1 MWAKIHTC
9 AASLKLKWKVLS
21 LRPLL
26 KDINDIHFQ
35 SHFYP
40 FTINYRKERHFR
52 LLIEVRIMY
61 VFHSLTFPLLYG
73 LLNSLNDVVGQI

>member
-1 MWAKIHTC
+1 MWAKIHTF

-40 FTINYRKERHFR
+40 FTILHEESISDHQPILYKEGFFR
-52 LLIEVRIMY
+52 G
-61 VFHSLTFPLLYG
+61 YG
-73 LLNSLNDVVGQI
+73 KQETVSHRLNRQ